1 MNRSQKIFF
10 EKNAFFDPKIG
21 LFAHKLGQN
30 GVHWGVYR
38 VNFGFLRVPDPLG
51 VEIMQIK
58 KNWKKNLGLFWPK
71 KDLEKFRAWPPPK
84 HRPKW
89 ARKGPVGFWGPF
101 LALLGPFLTPL
112 GLSVGPNV
120 YILSFW
126 RYQNHLEPNE
136 K

>member
-1 MNRSQKIFF
+1 MIWSKIFF
-10 EKNAFFDPKIG
+10 EKNGFFDPKIG

-58 KNWKKNLGLFWPK
+58 FFLEKCFWPFLAQ
-71 KDLEKFRAWPPPK
+71 KDLDKFRAWPP
-84 HRPKW
+84 
-89 ARKGPVGFWGPF
+89 
-101 LALLGPFLTPL
+101 
-112 GLSVGPNV
+112 
-120 YILSFW
+120 
-126 RYQNHLEPNE
+126 QNRL